1 MVFYQCNKSNNF
13 NSKIGEKPRLQL
25 HCLKAG
31 KIMKRGTGCG
41 VWGRKYMATGDVKA
55 KRHNGVTA
63 QRLLC
68 SSAGSAVLQVNV
80 TLGHA

>member
-1 MVFYQCNKSNNF
+1 MVWGPSY
-13 NSKIGEKPRLQL
+13 
-25 HCLKAG
+25 
-31 KIMKRGTGCG
+31 G
-41 VWGRKYMATGDVKA
+41 VWGKKFMATGDVKA